1 MKSFLQSD
9 DIEIYPTY
17 NEGKSVI
24 AKRFIWTLKNKI
36 YNYITLMSEKICI
49 MINWML

>member
-17 NEGKSVI
+17 NEGKSGI
-24 AKRFIWTLKNKI
+24 AKRFFWTLKNKI
-36 YNYITLMSEKICI
+36 YN
-49 MINWML
+49 